1 VTADDQR
8 ILDRFV
14 RLCEIASPT
23 GQEREVADAVLDE
36 LREHH
41 VDVAEDG
48 SAVPAE
54 AAAGNLIARIPG
66 TGEGWVSF
74 FAHLDTVPHEGPI
87 EVARENG
94 LFSTRGDTI
103 LGADNKAAVTVL
115 MELAARHAADP
126 GPIGLELVFTV
137 AEEDGLRGAKEL
149 DISALRAP
157 FGFVLDHATPIGEVI
172 VAAPTYKRLIAE
184 FTGQE
189 AHAGINPED
198 GHSAI
203 AAASAAVAGM
213 KLGRLDEETTA
224 NVGIIEGG
232 TASNV
237 VAGHCRILGEARSVD
252 GEKAAMKIGEM
263 VDACTWAAGEQG
275 CDVDAQVI
283 EMFRGYRLDPKSEAV
298 RIGEE
303 ALRRSGHEPQQ
314 VATGGG
320 SDANALVA
328 SGYEAVLLANGTKAN
343 HTPEESVTEGA
354 IVEMLKVCEAA
365 IDEAAKMAV
374 ATGEG

>member
-1 VTADDQR
+1 M
-8 ILDRFV
+8 LERFV

-23 GQEREVADAVLDE
+23 GEEREVADAVLDE
-36 LREHH
+36 LRSHG
-41 VDVAEDG
+41 VDVTEDA
-48 SAVPAE
+48 SATPAE
-54 AAAGNLIARIPG
+54 AGAGNLIARVPG
-66 TGEGWVSF
+66 RTDRWLSF
-74 FAHLDTVPHEGPI
+74 FAHLDTVPHDVPI
-87 EVARENG
+87 VVARDG
-94 LFSTRGDTI
+94 GVFRSQGDTI
-103 LGADNKAAVTVL
+103 LGADNKAAVTIL
-115 MELAARHAADP
+115 MELAARHASQP
-126 GPIGLELVFTV
+126 PPVGLELVFTV

-149 DISALRAP
+149 DVSSLRAP

-198 GHSAI
+198 GNSAI
-203 AAASAAVAGM
+203 AAAAAAVAQM
-213 KLGRLDEETTA
+213 RLGRLDEETTA

-252 GEKAAMKIGEM
+252 GAKASATIGEM

-275 CDVDAQVI
+275 CDVDARVI

-298 RIGEE
+298 RVAEE
-303 ALRRSGHEPQQ
+303 ALRGTDHEPRL

-328 SGYEAVLLANGTKAN
+328 RDYEAVLLANGTEAN
-343 HTPEESVTEGA
+343 HTPGELVTEGA
-354 IVEMLKVCEAA
+354 IMDMLRVCEAA
-365 IDEAAKMAV
+365 IEEAARMTAAV
-374 ATGEG
+374 Q

>member
-1 VTADDQR
+1 M
-8 ILDRFV
+8 LDRFA

-23 GQEREVADAVLDE
+23 GEERAVTDAVLEE
-36 LREHH
+36 LRGMGVE
-41 VDVAEDG
+41 VEEDG
-48 SAVPAE
+48 AAGPAR
-54 AAAGNLIARIPG
+54 AGAGNLIARIPG
-66 TGEGWVSF
+66 SGEGWVSF
-74 FAHLDTVPHEGPI
+74 FAHLDTVPHEAPI
-87 EVARENG
+87 EVVRENG
-94 LFSTRGDTI
+94 HFTTAGNTI

-126 GPIGLELVFTV
+126 GPLGLELVFTV

-149 DISALRAP
+149 DVAALRAP
-157 FGFVLDHATPIGEVI
+157 FGYVLDHATPIGEVI
-172 VAAPTYKRLIAE
+172 VAAPTYKRLIAD

-203 AAASAAVAGM
+203 AAAGAAVAGM

-252 GEKAAMKIGEM
+252 GERAATTIGEM

-298 RIGEE
+298 RIASD
-303 ALRRSGHEPQQ
+303 ALRRTGHEPKL

-328 SGYEAVLLANGTKAN
+328 SGYEAVLLANGTEAN
-343 HTPEESVTEGA
+343 HTPQESVTEGA
-354 IVEMLKVCEAA
+354 ILEMLAVCETAL
-365 IDEAAKMAV
+365 DEAAQAAV
-374 ATGEG
+374 TTNGG

>member
-1 VTADDQR
+1 M
-8 ILDRFV
+8 LDRFV

-74 FAHLDTVPHEGPI
+74 FAHLDTVPHDGPI

-126 GPIGLELVFTV
+126 APIGLELVFTV
-137 AEEDGLRGAKEL
+137 AEEDGLRGASEL
-149 DISALRAP
+149 DISDLRAP
-157 FGFVLDHATPIGEVI
+157 FGYVLDHATPIGELI

-203 AAASAAVAGM
+203 AAAAAAVAGM

-232 TASNV
+232 TASNI
-237 VAGHCRILGEARSVD
+237 VAGHCRVLGEARSID
-252 GEKAAMKIGEM
+252 SERAAATVGAM
-263 VDACTWAAGEQG
+263 VDACTWAATEHG
-275 CDVDAQVI
+275 CDVDVQVI
-283 EMFRGYRLDPKSEAV
+283 EMFRGYRADSGSEPV
-298 RIGEE
+298 RLAMA
-303 ALRRSGHEPQQ
+303 ALERCGVEPRRT
-314 VATGGG
+314 ATGGG
-320 SDANALVA
+320 SDANALIA
-328 SGYEAVLLANGTKAN
+328 AGWDCVLLANGTTAN
-343 HTPEESVTEGA
+343 HTPQESVPA
-354 IVEMLKVCEAA
+354 ANLDKMLEVCEA
-365 IDEAAKMAV
+365 IVVEA
-374 ATGEG
+374 GEGAG

>member
-1 VTADDQR
+1 M
-8 ILDRFV
+8 LDRFA
-14 RLCEIASPT
+14 RLCEIGSPT
-23 GQEREVADAVLDE
+23 GEEREVADAVLDE
-36 LREHH
+36 LRGFE
-41 VDVAEDG
+41 VDVAEDA
-48 SAVPAE
+48 SATPAH
-54 AAAGNLIARIPG
+54 AGAGNLIARIPG
-66 TGEGWVSF
+66 REDRWLSF

-87 EVARENG
+87 QVARVDG
-94 LFSTRGDTI
+94 TFRSAGDTI

-115 MELAARHAADP
+115 MELAARHVAEPAQV
-126 GPIGLELVFTV
+126 GLELVFTV

-149 DISALRAP
+149 DISTLRSP

-184 FTGQE
+184 FSGRE

-203 AAASAAVAGM
+203 AAAAVAIAEM

-224 NVGIIEGG
+224 NVGMIEGG

-252 GEKAAMKIGEM
+252 GERAAATIGEM
-263 VDACTWAAGEQG
+263 VDACTWGASQQG
-275 CDVDAQVI
+275 CDVDAQVS

-298 RIGEE
+298 GLASE
-303 ALRRSGHEPQQ
+303 ALRRSGHEPQL

-328 SGYEAVLLANGTKAN
+328 AGYDAVLLANGTVAN
-343 HTPEESVTEGA
+343 HTPDEAVTEDA
-354 IVEMLKVCEAA
+354 IVEMLRVCEAA
-365 IDEAAKMAV
+365 IELAGDAEAA
-374 ATGEG
+374 